1 MAEEM
6 TEDLLRIGEL
16 ASRAEVSRR
25 TVDFYTGLGL
35 LAPTRSGGNF
45 RLYQPTDVQRIAAIR
60 RLEAQGI
67 RLDEIACL
75 LTGRAPDDDTGSAD
89 DSEGPGPADPAA
101 LKEYLS
107 TLDAQLQAL
116 RDLPEVANHGT
127 RGALASLVARAQ
139 VLIATALIL
148 GDELLPAAEFLPP
161 L

>member
-45 RLYQPTDVQRIAAIR
+45 RLYQPADVQRIAAIR

-67 RLDEIACL
+67 RLDEITRL
-75 LTGRAPDDDTGSAD
+75 LTGGADDT
-89 DSEGPGPADPAA
+89 PPADPSQGSGTAA
-101 LKEYLS
+101 PATLEGYLS
-107 TLDAQLQAL
+107 TLDAQVQAL
-116 RDLPEVANHGT
+116 RDLPDVADHGT
-127 RGALASLVARAQ
+127 RGVMAGLVARAQ

-148 GDELLPAAEFLPP
+148 SDELLPGADFLPP